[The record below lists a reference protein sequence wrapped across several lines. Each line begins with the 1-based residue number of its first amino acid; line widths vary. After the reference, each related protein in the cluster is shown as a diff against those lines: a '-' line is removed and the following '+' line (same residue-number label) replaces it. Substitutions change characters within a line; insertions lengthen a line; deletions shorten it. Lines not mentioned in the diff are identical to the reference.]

1 MRILRIIT
9 AVSMLAAGTVG
20 CNGYGYDAPRTPAA
34 VSISLAANTIEV
46 GESTTAIAVARDQYG
61 APLAGVATYS
71 SSAPEVA
78 GISPTTGE
86 VLAIAPGT
94 AEIIATIGGVSG
106 RRTITVTAAPI
117 RINEIR
123 PDGDANLGWVELF
136 NPSASD
142 VDLSGWTLTGA
153 DVFQSLRLPAG
164 VVIRAGGYRVID
176 ESHFPAGL
184 RAADTFHLFSSFG
197 VQVDS
202 YTWTT
207 NPATSYG
214 RCADGAG
221 PFVMTTGTTRG
232 GVNACPMEVAP

>member
-1 MRILRIIT
+1 MRRLRIIT
-9 AVSMLAAGTVG
+9 ALFVAGTLG
-20 CNGYGYDAPRTPAA
+20 CNGYGYDAPRTPSA
-34 VSISLAANTIEV
+34 VSVSLAASTIEV
-46 GESTTAIAVARDQYG
+46 GQSTTAIAVALDQYG
-61 APLAGVATYS
+61 APIAGVATYS

-78 GISPTTGE
+78 GVNPTTGE
-86 VLAIAPGT
+86 VLAISPGS
-94 AEIIATIGGVSG
+94 AEITATIGGTSG
-106 RRTITVTAAPI
+106 RRTITVTMAPI

-123 PDGDANLGWVELF
+123 PDGDASLGWVELF
-136 NPSASD
+136 NPSTSD

-153 DVFQSLRLPAG
+153 DVFQGLILPAG
-164 VVIRAGGYRVID
+164 IIIHAGGFRVID

-214 RCADGAG
+214 RCTDGAG
-221 PFVMTTGTTRG
+221 PFVTTTGTTRG